1 LKVGV
6 HVLENGNRIAS
17 ENNYD
22 ILQYTYDTFMAFVDI
37 IIPRT
42 PLIAQLYGEIMY
54 YGALDLYTDEYLV
67 MMLNYYTLPISYET
81 AVMLNILAKK
91 YMNLQGRRE
100 SNLVQQEL
108 LFAELSP
115 VDRFLSLTIL
125 DNSEAYLT
133 DEPPINKYPELI
145 SITSSLVR
153 FTMLGF
159 YSEWF
164 GYGSTRLAEPNQ
176 RILEFIPISWY
187 QVSYPGKS
195 LSYITEINNY
205 YTIRNQSN
213 VSI

>member
-1 LKVGV
+1 
-6 HVLENGNRIAS
+6 
-17 ENNYD
+17 
-22 ILQYTYDTFMAFVDI
+22 
-37 IIPRT
+37 
-42 PLIAQLYGEIMY
+42 
-54 YGALDLYTDEYLV
+54 
-67 MMLNYYTLPISYET
+67 
-81 AVMLNILAKK
+81 
-91 YMNLQGRRE
+91 MNLQGRRE
-100 SNLVQQEL
+100 SNLVRQEL

-125 DNSEAYLT
+125 DNSDAYLT
-133 DEPPINKYPELI
+133 DEPLINKYPELI

-164 GYGSTRLAEPNQ
+164 GYGSTRLEEPNQ
-176 RILEFIPISWY
+176 RILEFTPISWY